1 MYKMIVVDD
10 EYIVRLG
17 ITETVDWNEHGI
29 EVVATAVN
37 GKDGLEKIRELNPD
51 VVISD
56 VKMPVMNGVEMVK
69 TLHEENFD
77 GMMIMLSGYNDFEYA
92 KNALEAGVF
101 RYLLKPIVDLFVGS

>member
-10 EYIVRLG
+10 EYLVRLG
-17 ITETVDWNEHGI
+17 ITETVDWKEQGV

-37 GKDGLEKIRELNPD
+37 GKDGLEKIRALNPD

-56 VKMPVMNGVEMVK
+56 VKMPVMSGVEMVK

-77 GMMIMLSGYNDFEYA
+77 GMTIMLS
-92 KNALEAGVF
+92 
-101 RYLLKPIVDLFVGS
+101 